1 MDLAPAMTRS
11 RDRHF
16 AAIAHPEVGSLL
28 SAGSFGFSSENGAAL
43 TRTGTFDAWELAKK
57 IHSTTVLRQRIAVFR
72 RVCSLINVVLPK
84 VR

>member
-28 SAGSFGFSSENGAAL
+28 SAGSFGFSSRKAAL

-57 IHSTTVLRQRIAVFR
+57 VHSATVLRQRIAVFR